1 MSIDN
6 AECEKILSTLGV
18 IPSASDLTLV
28 RSICVAVSTRAAKLA
43 VAGLSAVIK
52 KIGAEELTV
61 AVDGSL
67 YKKHPT
73 FKSNMEKTLKELVP
87 GVNVKLMLSED
98 GSGKGAALV
107 AAVAARLSS

>member
-1 MSIDN
+1 M
-6 AECEKILSTLGV
+6 
-18 IPSASDLTLV
+18 
-28 RSICVAVSTRAAKLA
+28 AVSTRAARLA
-43 VAGLSAVIK
+43 VAGLSAVIQ
-52 KIGAEELTV
+52 KIGLKELTT

-73 FKSNMEKTLKELVP
+73 FKSIMEETLKELNP
-87 GVNVKLMLSED
+87 GVTAKLMLSED